1 MGKHTNWILTHDALD
16 GINSQSLTYTILS
29 PLQIISGFS
38 FSLLCG
44 TTSKRI
50 TEGFL
55 TRMTARDL
63 AHSTNQTIHEN
74 GFLPAYRT
82 VCFA

>member
-29 PLQIISGFS
+29 PLQIISGFC

-44 TTSKRI
+44 ISAAHI
-50 TEGFL
+50 TEGAAHITEGL
-55 TRMTARDL
+55 VACMTAREL
-63 AHSTNQTIHEN
+63 AHTTN
-74 GFLPAYRT
+74 
-82 VCFA
+82 